1 MGTTEKDWQALGRA
15 CLLALRPDLATAAY
29 LRSRDARMLH
39 ACACLAQK
47 KAQGQPDDHLHA
59 YALAL
64 LVSRLLLNDTA
75 FQFIIREQPTGGL
88 RILACYMHVCALRSR
103 RHRGSLIFTYMH
115 VRCLVSKILEQC
127 HSSATC
133 PSLTHSWKEDFMVRQ
148 WVGGIT

>member
-1 MGTTEKDWQALGRA
+1 MCQVASMGTTEKDWQALGRA

-64 LVSRLLLNDTA
+64 LVSRLFAERHRNPAA
-75 FQFIIREQPTGGL
+75 FQFMIRRESSLQEG
-88 RILACYMHVCALRSR
+88 S
-103 RHRGSLIFTYMH
+103 GSLHAICMCMPCAADGTG
-115 VRCLVSKILEQC
+115 
-127 HSSATC
+127 A
-133 PSLTHSWKEDFMVRQ
+133 P
-148 WVGGIT
+148 

>member
-15 CLLALRPDLATAAY
+15 CLLALRPELATAAY

-75 FQFIIREQPTGGL
+75 FQFMIRRESSLQEG
-88 RILACYMHVCALRSR
+88 S
-103 RHRGSLIFTYMH
+103 GSLHAICMCVPCAADGTG
-115 VRCLVSKILEQC
+115 
-127 HSSATC
+127 A
-133 PSLTHSWKEDFMVRQ
+133 P
-148 WVGGIT
+148 